1 MLSMLQKITKY
12 YHLLV
17 LYLRLSFRFSF
28 SFPLLR
34 IDHYWVANFMLI
46 VHIVVFRIFVKN
58 LITSN
63 DERIEE
69 LIHEKLSVIYCMLIP
84 RHF

>member
-1 MLSMLQKITKY
+1 
-12 YHLLV
+12 
-17 LYLRLSFRFSF
+17 
-28 SFPLLR
+28 
-34 IDHYWVANFMLI
+34 MLI